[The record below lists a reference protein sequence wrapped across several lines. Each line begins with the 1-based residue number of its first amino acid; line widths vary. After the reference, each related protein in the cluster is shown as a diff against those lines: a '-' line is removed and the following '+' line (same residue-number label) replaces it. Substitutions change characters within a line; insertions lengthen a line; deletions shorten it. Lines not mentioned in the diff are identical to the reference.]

1 MEKIYY
7 CCYDIKNKAATFLKR
22 NLFVKLVPLFVFVF
36 FVTICKPIQ
45 AQLSP
50 ADSALFNSIFV
61 DMTYIDV
68 YNFPGK
74 WNTNC
79 EIQSLNH
86 LQLQVDSI
94 FPFKNNDLAIAYD
107 SSITDTIIREYID
120 INDEIDS
127 FNVHYNTTLFPAKRA
142 FRYLNFTIN
151 NKPSVA
157 SFILDSCK
165 NPNANVKT
173 AFVVLTGTGSNQL
186 TAISNFIFNYHNTNC
201 HIRPFLNNFGDVY
214 LTGTA
219 AEDNRAIHWNYKKL
233 SRYGPTQ
240 PSYLNN
246 YLNSIQQASGI
257 NKLIE
262 TIALVKYLKSK
273 YKKVIVLGLST
284 GGTEALWA
292 SILSRPSGTLLSSG
306 YSILTDT
313 NANSLWVNSIYYD
326 SCLYYFNKDSLMTH
340 FNEKNSNYLIT
351 QALNDNPL
359 IQMDIDS
366 NYTPN
371 FFAPADN
378 VHFNYSYYNHSFPP
392 CFIMDSFINKVIETP
407 ILHFNL
413 LQHIGPDSIL
423 TIVNNEQ
430 NTIFHF
436 DLYLNDTFYNAY
448 NYILNNC
455 IIMLKDTGTYT
466 IRNIRSQNGYYSE
479 CTDSIVLVHGYI
491 PDNVNYYKII
501 EKNFNIIQSQN
512 TLYIN
517 PFDLNTPYDIS
528 LLNTQGQLL
537 HKNNITYGK
546 TNIEISDLS
555 IGMYFLQINMQGH
568 KYVKKI
574 VKQL

>member
-1 MEKIYY
+1 MKTHY
-7 CCYDIKNKAATFLKR
+7 CKNYNVKFKVLTLLNR
-22 NLFVKLVPLFVFVF
+22 NLYLKFACLFIVVFLF
-36 FVTICKPIQ
+36 SFNKPIQ

-74 WNTNC
+74 WNTNT
-79 EIQSLNH
+79 EIQSFNH
-86 LQLQVDSI
+86 LQAQIDSL
-94 FPFKNNDLAIAYD
+94 FPFKNYDLAIAYD
-107 SSITDTIIREYID
+107 SSITDTIIKEYIE
-120 INDEIDS
+120 INDEIDT
-127 FNVHYNTTLFPAKRA
+127 FNVHYNTTLFPAKRP
-142 FRYLNFTIN
+142 FRYLNFAIN
-151 NKPSVA
+151 NKFSVA

-240 PSYLNN
+240 PSFLNN
-246 YLNSIQQASGI
+246 YLNSVQQATGI

-292 SILSRPSGTLLSSG
+292 SILSRPSGTILSSG

-340 FNEKNSNYLIT
+340 FKEKNSNYLIT
-351 QALNDNPL
+351 QAINDNPF
-359 IQMDIDS
+359 IQMEIDS

-371 FFAPADN
+371 FFAPVDN

-423 TIVNNEQ
+423 TIVNNEL

-455 IIMLKDTGTYT
+455 IIMLKDSGTYT

-491 PDNVNYYKII
+491 PDYVNNYKTL
-501 EKNFNIIQSQN
+501 EKDFNITQSPN

-537 HKNNITYGK
+537 FKNSKVSGK
-546 TNIEISDLS
+546 TNIEISEWP

-568 KYVKKI
+568 KYIKKI
-574 VKQL
+574 LKQ

>member
-1 MEKIYY
+1 MKKNYCNIYN
-7 CCYDIKNKAATFLKR
+7 IKYKTIALLKR
-22 NLFVKLVPLFVFVF
+22 NLFIKFHILFFIVFLF
-36 FVTICKPIQ
+36 SFYKPTQ

-61 DMTYIDV
+61 DITYIDM

-74 WNTNC
+74 WYTNS
-79 EIQSLNH
+79 EIQSFNH
-86 LQLQVDSI
+86 LQEQVDSL
-94 FPFKNNDLAIAYD
+94 FPFKNYELAIAYD
-107 SSITDTIIREYID
+107 SSITDTIIREYVD
-120 INDEIDS
+120 INDEIDT

-142 FRYLNFTIN
+142 FRYLNFSIN
-151 NKPSVA
+151 NKFSVA
-157 SFILDSCK
+157 NFILDSCK
-165 NPNANVKT
+165 NPNTAIKT

-240 PSYLNN
+240 PSFLNN

-262 TIALVKYLKSK
+262 TIALVKFLKSK

-292 SILSRPSGTLLSSG
+292 SILSRPSGTILSSG
-306 YSILTDT
+306 YSVMSDT

-351 QALNDNPL
+351 QAINDNPL

-392 CFIMDSFINKVIETP
+392 CYIIDSFISKVIETP
-407 ILHFNL
+407 ILHFNI
-413 LQHIGPDSIL
+413 LQHIGPDTIL

-448 NYILNNC
+448 NFILNNC

-466 IRNIRSQNGYYSE
+466 LRNIRSQNGYYSE

-491 PDNVNYYKII
+491 PDNVNDYKTI

-512 TLYIN
+512 ALYIN
-517 PFDLNTPYDIS
+517 PFDINTPYDIS

-537 HKNNITYGK
+537 FKNNKISGK
-546 TNIEISDLS
+546 SSIEISDLP
-555 IGMYFLQINMQGH
+555 IGMYFLQMNMQGH
-568 KYVKKI
+568 KYVKKL